1 MSKGPMAPSGS
12 FDDLKDPCGLE
23 HNEKE
28 KRSME
33 RGSWKGGQTPAHE
46 DFRILIF
53 ILKPTKKK
61 HLRVYS
67 RRGQP
72 EETSFRKR
80 LGRWDAQRW

>member
-1 MSKGPMAPSGS
+1 
-12 FDDLKDPCGLE
+12 
-23 HNEKE
+23 
-28 KRSME
+28 ME

-61 HLRVYS
+61 ALKSLQQERTA
-67 RRGQP
+67 RRN
-72 EETSFRKR
+72 ELSER